1 MIVSLLGYFF
11 YAITA
16 FTVIMTF
23 LIGWF
28 DSSTLEN
35 VRHYPRPIIV
45 RTATSNAPRQPLVAS
60 GAKEQSTAKRVETV
74 VATAKVD
81 VNKRKRERLAHLYK
95 LNVVARQRQNYEARG
110 YLTALGYAEESGY
123 RPGIDTVR

>member
-1 MIVSLLGYFF
+1 MVVSLLGYFF
-11 YAITA
+11 YAISVFTA
-16 FTVIMTF
+16 VMTL

-35 VRHYPRPIIV
+35 LRHYPRPIIV
-45 RTATSNAPRQPLVAS
+45 RTVTATNNALRQPLVAS
-60 GAKEQSTAKRVETV
+60 GAKEQSTAKRVETI

-81 VNKRKRERLAHLYK
+81 VKRNRERLAHLHK
-95 LNVVARQRQNYEARG
+95 LKVDARQRQNG

>member
-1 MIVSLLGYFF
+1 
-11 YAITA
+11 
-16 FTVIMTF
+16 MTF

-35 VRHYPRPIIV
+35 LRHSPRPHNSTDGHGDKQ
-45 RTATSNAPRQPLVAS
+45 RTPAAAGRVWS
-60 GAKEQSTAKRVETV
+60 KREISVETV

-81 VNKRKRERLAHLYK
+81 VTRKRERLAHLYK
-95 LNVVARQRQNYEARG
+95 LKVAARQRQNYKARG

>member
-1 MIVSLLGYFF
+1 MVVSLLGYFF

-45 RTATSNAPRQPLVAS
+45 RTVTATNNALRQPLVAS
-60 GAKEQSTAKRVETV
+60 GAKKQSKRVETV

-81 VNKRKRERLAHLYK
+81 VKRKRERLAHLYK
-95 LNVVARQRQNYEARG
+95 LKVDARQRQNYEARG